1 MLLIFYSYYIIT
13 LNRVICCKGAWLFF
27 SILAECSQKVDI
39 LALFADCDTQAV
51 ATKLHIVA
59 IAHNDALID
68 QIVIDGCS
76 ICHLCEEDVGLCGVH
91 LLADRQVGEGC
102 HHFATFLQN
111 GLHPVVYLIG
121 IFQNL
126 ECLLLGEEVDVVR
139 VFHLIE
145 YIYNLLAGKCH
156 AQTDGST
163 TPCLT
168 HRVEHDE
175 VGIFCQLQAV
185 GAGLGKVAIG
195 FIDYYD
201 AVEA

>member
-1 MLLIFYSYYIIT
+1 MLFIFYSYYLIT

-59 IAHNDALID
+59 IAHNDALVD
-68 QIVIDGCS
+68 QIVVDSCS
-76 ICHLCEEDVGLCGVH
+76 ICHLCEEEVGLCGVH
-91 LLADRQVGEGC
+91 LLADRQVGEGS

-126 ECLLLGEEVDVVR
+126 KCLLLGEEVDVVPR
-139 VFHLIE
+139 
-145 YIYNLLAGKCH
+145 
-156 AQTDGST
+156 
-163 TPCLT
+163 
-168 HRVEHDE
+168 
-175 VGIFCQLQAV
+175 IFPFC
-185 GAGLGKVAIG
+185 
-195 FIDYYD
+195 
-201 AVEA
+201 